1 MKLNHGGNFIRH
13 PILKYAG
20 GDKTLLLDIDEDKWS
35 FFELVGILKDD
46 ANCTGDFKLWWT
58 GVPDISIKELAL
70 DSDAL
75 ELENFA
81 LSNNIEVLVYV
92 EKINDG
98 GVVVSKGDVEH
109 LMVGTKVLGMKL
121 LGSKL
126 LLGTRAPTK
135 KVSKSGRST
144 LVANEFPTKID
155 SLKKLSELTKGQSI
169 NDVIQRKILQ
179 STR

>member
-58 GVPDISIKELAL
+58 GVHDISIKELAL

-109 LMVGTKVLGMKL
+109 LMMGTKVLGMKL

-126 LLGTRAPTK
+126 LLVSLILVILTLM
-135 KVSKSGRST
+135 KV
-144 LVANEFPTKID
+144 V
-155 SLKKLSELTKGQSI
+155 LKVGL
-169 NDVIQRKILQ
+169 RKIMKVLFLKIVKRREQ
-179 STR
+179 LGLMMVLIVRMNI